1 MSNLSRQDVRI
12 VGRYAL
18 YGVIASGGMA
28 TVHFGRLLG
37 PAGFSRTVAIKR
49 LHAQYAADPE
59 FVSMFLDE
67 ARLAARI
74 RHPNVV
80 PTLDVVATDGELFL
94 VMEYVPGESLS
105 KLWKIAREKGRGLPP
120 RIVSSIITGVLH
132 GLHAAHEAKDERGM
146 PLGIVHRDVSPQ
158 NVHVGTD
165 GIPKVLDFGV
175 AKAAGRIQT
184 TRDGQIK
191 GKLAYMAPEQ
201 LRGAGVTRSCD
212 IYAAGV
218 MLWELLTGERLFFGD
233 NEGVVVNRV
242 LEGRIAP
249 PSTYLIKQGTTLK
262 AKHQHLMAQLDA
274 VVLRA
279 AHKDPA
285 QRFATAKDMALELES
300 CVAPA
305 TVSQVAEWVEQ
316 VGEEVLQMRA
326 HKVAEI
332 ESLSATPAPFDR
344 PSDVHRLLTESAG
357 TSVPL
362 GAHGSHAELMN
373 RMSEPPRPPSAH
385 PGTLSSSASYIGL
398 PAATPAP
405 KRGSGWM
412 VATGV
417 SILVLFLFLGSFVA
431 FRMKSQ
437 AHEVTNAADAE
448 AVAVMDLFDA
458 GESSDDAGASL
469 AIVPPTPIP
478 TPSTPTTPPTG
489 ATTDP
494 TAKPTASATA
504 KPGPAGPH
512 WVPQPPAT
520 GKPAGTA
527 KPPAADPCT
536 SNPYFFEDGIKKV
549 RPECRNKIN

>member
-1 MSNLSRQDVRI
+1 MSNPSRQDVRI

-242 LEGRIAP
+242 LEGKITP
-249 PSTYLIKQGTTLK
+249 PSHYLIKQGTTLK
-262 AKHQHLMAQLDA
+262 AKHQHLMAQLDQ

-279 AHKDPA
+279 AHRDPA

-316 VGEEVLQMRA
+316 VGAEVLQMRA

-344 PSDVHRLLTESAG
+344 PSDVHRLLTESNGA
-357 TSVPL
+357 TVPL
-362 GAHGSHAELMN
+362 GASSHAELQPQHV
-373 RMSEPPRPPSAH
+373 RPSEPPRPPSAH
-385 PGTLSSSASYIGL
+385 PGTLSSSASYVGL
-398 PAATPAP
+398 PAAAPAQ
-405 KRGSGWM
+405 KRGNGWL
-412 VATGV
+412 VAVGIAV
-417 SILVLFLFLGSFVA
+417 IVLFLGFGSIVAIKMKEHGAELGGLPDADTS
-431 FRMKSQ
+431 S
-437 AHEVTNAADAE
+437 TPTAATAPPPPST
-448 AVAVMDLFDA
+448 VGVLDLFDA
-458 GESSDDAGASL
+458 GETLNLDDAGAPGT
-469 AIVPPTPIP
+469 V
-478 TPSTPTTPPTG
+478 TPP
-489 ATTDP
+489 P
-494 TAKPTASATA
+494 SASATA
-504 KPGPAGPH
+504 TSKPPVVH
-512 WVPQPPAT
+512 WPPTPAT
-520 GKPAGTA
+520 VR
-527 KPPAADPCT
+527 PPPTIPTKAADPCLT
-536 SNPYFFEDGIKKV
+536 NPYFFEDGIKKV
-549 RPECRNKIN
+549 RPECRSKIN

>member
-1 MSNLSRQDVRI
+1 M
-12 VGRYAL
+12 GRYAL

-242 LEGRIAP
+242 LEGKITP
-249 PSTYLIKQGTTLK
+249 PSHYLIRQGTTLK
-262 AKHQHLMAQLDA
+262 AKHQHLMTQLDN

-316 VGEEVLQMRA
+316 VGAEVLQMRA

-344 PSDVHRLLTESAG
+344 PSDVHRLLTESNGA
-357 TSVPL
+357 TVPL
-362 GAHGSHAELMN
+362 GASSSHADVMHLVSGTGASPVQ
-373 RMSEPPRPPSAH
+373 RPSEPPRPPSAH
-385 PGTLSSSASYIGL
+385 PGTLSSSASYVGL
-398 PAATPAP
+398 PAAAPAP
-405 KRGSGWM
+405 KRSNWWLVVG
-412 VATGV
+412 VAV
-417 SILVLFLFLGSFVA
+417 AIILFLGFGSIVVISK
-431 FRMKSQ
+431 MK
-437 AHEVTNAADAE
+437 AHATDTPNVPDAE
-448 AVAVMDLFDA
+448 VVGTLDLFDA
-458 GESSDDAGASL
+458 GEVVNLDDAGAGTVIPQPGLS
-469 AIVPPTPIP
+469 ATTEPTSKP
-478 TPSTPTTPPTG
+478 G
-489 ATTDP
+489 ATS
-494 TAKPTASATA
+494 ATASATA
-504 KPGPAGPH
+504 TAKPPPHWPVGPGPGPT
-512 WVPQPPAT
+512 V
-520 GKPAGTA
+520 KPTATA
-527 KPPAADPCT
+527 KPPAVDPCT
-536 SNPYFFEDGIKKV
+536 TNPYFFEDGIKKV